1 MNLDFFCSTGE
12 FSFLILWFQRQVLQT
27 ETDKEKVETDIL
39 RHAEKT
45 NMLQVQVDNAQKDK
59 ENLQNEMEILLDRIN
74 KLSELVDKSRVNIC
88 RTEVCRECISLNCY
102 YTILLY
108 PFVNILVVCRR
119 HSPGVKIHRIPSLFS
134 VVALVNG
141 NTEYSRD
148 MHVLSLSFCIFPH
161 TTTTYNAASPPH
173 PSYLTHPSTTT
184 I

>member
-1 MNLDFFCSTGE
+1 MFACVSLNLPEFLCYIGE

-88 RTEVCRECISLNCY
+88 RTEVCRECISLNYCPAIPF
-102 YTILLY
+102 TILL
-108 PFVNILVVCRR
+108 PIICK
-119 HSPGVKIHRIPSLFS
+119 HISSL
-134 VVALVNG
+134 
-141 NTEYSRD
+141 
-148 MHVLSLSFCIFPH
+148 
-161 TTTTYNAASPPH
+161 
-173 PSYLTHPSTTT
+173 
-184 I
+184 